1 MKEDKNLDD
10 LDIKNLNEDEDT
22 MYFTDIDKDEYESKH
37 KPYREE
43 DMYEDYKPL
52 TNTNSVEYDEGDY
65 ASPLYGLEREE
76 VEENKKVIFAY
87 IFTLLIIVLIIAIA
101 VISINK

>member
-1 MKEDKNLDD
+1 MKRELDD
-10 LDIKNLNEDEDT
+10 LDIKNLNEDLEDT
-22 MYFTDIDKDEYESKH
+22 IYFTDVDKDEYESKQ

-43 DMYEDYKPL
+43 DMYEEYKPL

-87 IFTLLIIVLIIAIA
+87 IFTLLAIVIVIAIA
-101 VISINK
+101 ILCMN